1 MLGNENAMYAE
12 SYSNI
17 NKLEENE
24 TNKELL
30 EQLRTYTEMVEKA
43 DAITKDMDARYEAF
57 ADAEAYT
64 IEKVHMLPCNY
75 NVGWCLTR
83 YNVHAE
89 FSGSRMKNWETK
101 ADGYTVDEVKAI
113 LAAQGK

>member
-1 MLGNENAMYAE
+1 M
-12 SYSNI
+12 
-17 NKLEENE
+17 EENE

-30 EQLRTYTEMVEKA
+30 DSYRTYTKMVEEA
-43 DAITKDMDARYEAF
+43 DKITKDMDARYEAF

-64 IEKVHMLPCNY
+64 LEKAHMLPCYY

-101 ADGYTVDEVKAI
+101 ADGYTVDEVKEI